1 MAKRQLT
8 KQQRS
13 RIKHRQDKQLNTK
26 NIKKDTL
33 PSGLTA
39 DALGPEQKG
48 LVIAHHGKQVEVEP
62 LEPNGN
68 GEPAPNVRCHIRANL
83 ATLVTGDRIL
93 FQQGEQAAV
102 VTACQERNTTLSRPD
117 KYGKLKP
124 VAANVDQLL
133 ITVAALPEPHSGLI
147 DRYIAAAE
155 NANITPIILFN
166 KSDLLTQK
174 ASTFQEDQES
184 QTEEYA
190 PERNTQEHDTPEH
203 FGHKIAAYEKRYTE
217 LGYHCVHT
225 SAKSHPDLEAILK
238 DKTSIFVGQSGVG
251 KSSLIKALLPHAEIA
266 VGALS
271 ESVIKGKHTTTHSEL
286 FHFAFGGIC
295 IDSPGIRE
303 FGMWH
308 LSPEEVT
315 YGFKEIREYA
325 GLCKFRDCKHQQ
337 EPRCAVLEAV
347 ENGEIHPERLDN
359 YFRILHSLDDVD
371 MQ

>member
-13 RIKHRQDKQLNTK
+13 RIKNRQDQQLNAKTTK
-26 NIKKDTL
+26 TDTL
-33 PSGLTA
+33 PDG
-39 DALGPEQKG
+39 LGPEQQG
-48 LVIAHHGKQVEVEP
+48 LVIAHHGKQVEIEP
-62 LEPNGN
+62 LQNSDQPI
-68 GEPAPNVRCHIRANL
+68 PNVRCHIRANL
-83 ATLVTGDRIL
+83 ATLVTGDRVL

-102 VTACQERNTTLSRPD
+102 VTACQERSTTLSRPD

-166 KSDLLTQK
+166 KSDLLTQNS
-174 ASTFQEDQES
+174 ASIQDSASIEESSPDQNS
-184 QTEEYA
+184 QTEEST
-190 PERNTQEHDTPEH
+190 PIQESTLGH
-203 FGHKIAAYEKRYTE
+203 FGHKIAEYEKRYTQ
-217 LGYHCVHT
+217 LGYQCVYT
-225 SAKSHPDLEAILK
+225 SAKSHPDLETILK

-251 KSSLIKALLPHAEIA
+251 KSSLIKALLPHAVIA

-337 EPRCAVLEAV
+337 EPRCAVLDAV
-347 ENGEIHPERLDN
+347 ENNHIHPERLDN